1 MRSVEV
7 LVFEGCPNVELA
19 LQRARAAL
27 VSTRTEADV
36 RVVRVEDDTS
46 AKRQRFLGS
55 PTIRVDG
62 VDVEPSARERTDF
75 GMQCRVYAVDG
86 RLDGAPPVAWIEA
99 ALDGRAIEADVAP
112 SHDCCSPSPSGEK

>member
-7 LVFEGCPNVELA
+7 LAFEGRPNVELA

-27 VSTRTEADV
+27 VSTRAEADV
-36 RVVRVEDDTS
+36 AVVRLEDDTS

-62 VDVEPSARERTDF
+62 VDVEPSARDRTDF

-86 RLDGAPPVAWIEA
+86 RLDGAPPVVWIEA
-99 ALDGRAIEADVAP
+99 ALEGRAIEADVAP
-112 SHDCCSPSPSGEK
+112 AHDCCSPSPSGEK